1 MIAKQTMAKTLGL
14 GILVTALV
22 LGLAACAAAPAAP
35 TAAPTPAPA
44 PTETPPAPT
53 ATAVPEPA
61 EPAATILTTARTFE
75 LDVKPHDI
83 AVDGDGNLYAVDLQN
98 AEIVKYDMDGKRLAA
113 WGGRGSE
120 EGQFEFLAPPDGPP
134 IDGGF
139 VTVDGDGNV
148 YVSDSFN
155 NRVQKFDGDGN
166 FLSAWSTV
174 GAEDA
179 ILNLPGPISI
189 DVQGILNVADFS
201 GVHQYDLDGNF
212 AGTISAAGETAVNS
226 QGTRYVSLAFQN
238 MVFKLDGDNQVVGQW
253 GSQGTGD
260 GQFDTPML
268 LVIDSQDGV
277 YVSDHTGRIQKFDAD
292 GAFQGAWFPEAD
304 SGEPTPLLLAMTID
318 GDDNIYAAAK
328 DRTTVYVLRRS

>member
-1 MIAKQTMAKTLGL
+1 MTAKQTIAKTLGL
-14 GILVTALV
+14 GFLVAALV
-22 LGLAACAAAPAAP
+22 LGLTACAAAPAAP
-35 TAAPTPAPA
+35 TVAPTAAPP
-44 PTETPPAPT
+44 PTEPPPAPT

-61 EPAATILTTARTFE
+61 EPAAAILAAARTFD

-83 AVDGDGNLYAVDLQN
+83 AVDGDGHLYAVDLQN
-98 AEIVKYDMDGKRLAA
+98 AEIVKYDLDGNRLAA

-134 IDGGF
+134 LDGGF
-139 VTVDGDGNV
+139 VTTDGDGNV

-155 NRVQKFDGDGN
+155 NRVQKFDSDGN
-166 FLSAWSTV
+166 LLAAWSTI

-179 ILNLPGPISI
+179 VFNLPGPISI
-189 DVQGILNVADFS
+189 DAQGILNVADFS
-201 GVHQYDLDGNF
+201 GVQQFDLDGNF
-212 AGTISAAGETAVNS
+212 IGAISAAGETAVNS
-226 QGTRYVSLAFQN
+226 QGTRYVPLAFQN
-238 MVFKLDGDNQVVGQW
+238 LVFKMDEDNQVIGQW
-253 GSQGTGD
+253 GSQGAGN

-292 GAFQGAWFPEAD
+292 GVFQGAWFPEAD